1 MKRVLLI
8 LSVTL
13 GSILLVTY
21 LLSYG
26 PIWYANHSAKVWD
39 RTQHRWIQ
47 VFNWNRTNSNI
58 QDDLWNAMLKMDPGW
73 FIGLLPFLVA
83 LTIIGLLCWQV
94 YRRFRAHRPAA
105 WRARH

>member
-26 PIWYANHSAKVWD
+26 PIWYANHLAKVWD

-58 QDDLWNAMLKMDPGW
+58 QDDLWNAMLKMDPGCVARRVE
-73 FIGLLPFLVA
+73 IQGGLE
-83 LTIIGLLCWQV
+83 
-94 YRRFRAHRPAA
+94 RRAGRRSSRDCLGSSPPQA
-105 WRARH
+105 

>member
-26 PIWYANHSAKVWD
+26 LIWYVSHSAKVWD
-39 RTQHRWIQ
+39 RTQHHWIQ

-58 QDDLWNAMLKMDPGW
+58 QDDL
-73 FIGLLPFLVA
+73 
-83 LTIIGLLCWQV
+83 
-94 YRRFRAHRPAA
+94 
-105 WRARH
+105 